1 VLAGPAFGQKNWLFA
16 GSGEAVRAVA
26 FKLTVIQSALLHEA
40 ERFAY
45 LSDLLTRLAEYRDMP
60 GERKAAENGR

>member
-1 VLAGPAFGQKNWLFA
+1 
-16 GSGEAVRAVA
+16 
-26 FKLTVIQSALLHEA
+26 VIQSALLHEA

-60 GERKAAENGR
+60 GERKAPENGR